1 MRRYRGLVSLFVS
14 ALFLAGLYVLAE
26 TVELPLSAVVPREDT
41 VTKTPPDLDPHL
53 PFRGPSLN
61 PSEDELISVKNGAV
75 ASDVPVC
82 SDLGADILRRGG
94 NAVDAAITVALC
106 IGSVNAFSSGIGG
119 GGFMLVRDA
128 EGDGKFL
135 NFREMAP
142 RNAHKHMF
150 DDDPMKAQIGG
161 LAAAIPGE
169 LAGLEEAYKM
179 YGSGVFSWRELFDP
193 VIKLNREGFEVS
205 LALEYAVLFANDS
218 FMSYP
223 EEWQPYIK
231 HENKLVTEGDIVYR
245 HNYARTLEMV
255 ANNGSSA
262 IFYDPHG
269 PLAPNIAKAAQRRG
283 GVLTAED
290 FTSFEVEVKEP
301 VKGRFME
308 REVLTTGNPS
318 SGPAL
323 IFGLNVMD
331 GFESTNLSDFD
342 SLDTHRIVETMK
354 FMGSQRSCLGDNST
368 NEQQINTILS
378 RAWADQV
385 RENITDDT
393 THPWQYYNPLYEH
406 NNDHGTAHF
415 SVLDKN
421 GMAVSMTTTVNLNFG
436 AQVADPVTGVVLNS
450 EMDDFSLPN
459 TSNWFDLSPSIYN
472 YIEPFKRPLSSMVPT
487 VVSDKETNKPEMV
500 IGAAGGS
507 RITTAVMQAI
517 IRRLRYDLPM
527 LETIAFPR
535 IHHQLLPETLYLED
549 MVSKQTREALSDKGH
564 DITIIEPKTAMNGIY
579 KNPVNGVIHAV
590 SDHWRKQ
597 GHAAGY

>member
-1 MRRYRGLVSLFVS
+1 MRHYRVVTSLFVS
-14 ALFLAGLYVLAE
+14 VLALAGLYVLAE
-26 TVELPLSAVVPREDT
+26 TVETNLVKVENAE
-41 VTKTPPDLDPHL
+41 TKAPPDLDPHL

-61 PSEDELISVKNGAV
+61 PSEDELISVNNGAV

-82 SDLGADILRRGG
+82 SDMGADILRRGG

-119 GGFMLVRDA
+119 GGFMLVRDPNG
-128 EGDGKFL
+128 EGKFL

-142 RNAHKHMF
+142 QMAHKHMF

-169 LAGLEEAYKM
+169 LAGLEEAYRM
-179 YGSGVFSWRELFDP
+179 YGSGVFTWGELFDP
-193 VIKLNREGFEVS
+193 VVRLNRQGFETS
-205 LALEYAVLFANDS
+205 IALQYAVLFANDS
-218 FMSYP
+218 FLSHP
-223 EEWQPYIK
+223 NEWQPYIK
-231 HENKLVTEGDIVYR
+231 PGNKLVTEGDIIYR

-262 IFYDPHG
+262 IFYDPEG
-269 PLAPNIAKAAQRRG
+269 PIAPHIANAAQARG

-290 FTSFEVEVKEP
+290 FTKFEVEVKDP
-301 VKGRFME
+301 VQGQFMG

-323 IFGLNVMD
+323 IFGLHVMD
-331 GFESTNLSDFD
+331 GFEEASSLSDFD
-342 SLDTHRIVETMK
+342 PLDTHRIVETMK
-354 FMGSQRSCLGDNST
+354 FMGSQRSCLGDNAT

-378 RAWADQV
+378 REWADEV
-385 RENITDDT
+385 RKNISDNT
-393 THPWQYYNPLYEH
+393 THPWTYYNPLYEH

-415 SVLDKN
+415 SVLDKD

-436 AQVADPVTGVVLNS
+436 AQVADPITGVVLNS

-487 VVSDKETNKPEMV
+487 VLSNKQTNRPEMV

-517 IRRLRYDLPM
+517 IRRIRYDVPM
-527 LETIAFPR
+527 LETIAYPR
-535 IHHQLLPETLYLED
+535 IHHQLLPDVLYLED
-549 MVSKQTREALSDKGH
+549 MVAKLTREELSDRGH
-564 DITIIEPKTAMNGIY
+564 NITIIEPKTAMNGIY
-579 KNPVNGVIHAV
+579 QNPHTGVIHAV

-597 GHAAGY
+597 GRAAGY